1 MCSTVDASWNVM
13 AHAQK
18 PDFVFRRNGRVHLN
32 QRGASV
38 QSTTGNRGVRI
49 SGSNVGYTMFRGS
62 VKSTGY
68 PLHSPVSPFICLPVR
83 HRVPSHFSWTLQMS
97 RDNLI
102 LAARGRDHCPFI
114 VFSSQGK
121 YTIIW
126 LNWLRALAHAA
137 VGAIVFFLCA
147 FKKMRWSDH
156 ELRHIRPSAW
166 NNSVPTG
173 RIFTKNWYLKIFFL
187 KISRENST
195 LIKIW

>member
-1 MCSTVDASWNVM
+1 
-13 AHAQK
+13 
-18 PDFVFRRNGRVHLN
+18 
-32 QRGASV
+32 
-38 QSTTGNRGVRI
+38 
-49 SGSNVGYTMFRGS
+49 MFRGS

-68 PLHSPVSPFICLPVR
+68 PLHSPVSPFISLPVR

-114 VFSSQGK
+114 VFCSQGK
-121 YTIIW
+121 YTIIR
-126 LNWLRALAHAA
+126 LNWLRALAHAP

-156 ELRHIRPSAW
+156 ELRHIRLSAW

-173 RIFTKNWYLKIFFL
+173 RIFTKNWYLKIFFSKNL
-187 KISRENST
+187 SRKFNFDKNLIGLTDAFLRVDLFIFFYLISLRSS
-195 LIKIW
+195 